1 MKNLIIKS
9 QLKMFGIIFFM
20 SAILSCNTNN
30 NTEYN
35 DSSMVKSE
43 LEVIPDSIVR
53 FLITSASDDFR
64 EHRPPTAID
73 FRNLK
78 IGYLKSANS
87 DKIFILCGEFL
98 SQENNEWIEFATLK
112 TSGYEQYI
120 GKTQYCQDA
129 TMVMEGDN
137 LSLRLKN
144 NLTE

>member
-1 MKNLIIKS
+1 
-9 QLKMFGIIFFM
+9 MFGIIFFM

-30 NTEYN
+30 NSENN
-35 DSSMVKSE
+35 DSSTVKSE
-43 LEVIPDSIVR
+43 LEVIPDSIVQ

-64 EHRPPTAID
+64 EHRPPTAVD

-87 DKIFILCGEFL
+87 EKIYILCGEFL

-129 TMVMEGDN
+129 MMVVEGDN